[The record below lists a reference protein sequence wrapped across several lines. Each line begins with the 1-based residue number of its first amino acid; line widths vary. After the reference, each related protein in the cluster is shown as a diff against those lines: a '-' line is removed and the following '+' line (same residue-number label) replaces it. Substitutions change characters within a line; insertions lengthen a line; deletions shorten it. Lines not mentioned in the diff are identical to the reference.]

1 MDDWKIQRRTSA
13 CRRCERPFEEG
24 ARHASVLAVVGE
36 ELVREDICEA
46 CWNAREPAGGGE
58 LFWWFP
64 RHAAE
69 RKKTVSLDLEMLER
83 LFLALESRPEFA
95 VRELRYLICLL
106 LLRKRRLKVERIERG
121 GEGESFVVKRPR
133 REERHRVFVF
143 DFDAARMA
151 ELRVRLQAV
160 FDGAELD
167 EGTRLVREQAD
178 SQDAE
183 LGPEAPAEP
192 AGAEPVSEPGAS

>member
-1 MDDWKIQRRTSA
+1 MDEWKLQRRTSA
-13 CRRCERPFEEG
+13 CRACDRPFEEG

-36 ELVREDICEA
+36 ELAREDLCEA
-46 CWNAREPAGGGE
+46 CWDARAPAADRE

-83 LFLALESRPEFA
+83 LFLALEPRPERA

-121 GEGESFVVKRPR
+121 GEGESFLVKRPR
-133 REERHRVFVF
+133 REERHRVYAF

-151 ELRVRLQAV
+151 ELRIRLQAV
-160 FDGAELD
+160 FDGAELE
-167 EGTRLVREQAD
+167 EGTRLVREQAE
-178 SQDAE
+178 SGEGTLAPDAH
-183 LGPEAPAEP
+183 ASP
-192 AGAEPVSEPGAS
+192 AGADPAPDSEAS